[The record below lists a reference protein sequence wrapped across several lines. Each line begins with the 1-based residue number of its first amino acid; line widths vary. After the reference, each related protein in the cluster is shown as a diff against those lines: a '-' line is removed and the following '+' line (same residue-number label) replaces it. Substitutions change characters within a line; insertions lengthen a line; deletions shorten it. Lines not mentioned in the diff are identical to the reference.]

1 MAGTTHSQEGYN
13 HRNHQFIG
21 RIQSLGNHPFT
32 GRIQSLGNHP
42 FTGRIQSLGNHPF
55 TGRIQSLG
63 NHPFTGRIQ
72 SLGNHPF
79 TGRIQ
84 SLGNHQFTG
93 RIQSLGNHPF
103 TRKRK
108 AEASGL
114 SLHHP
119 VHRDETITGTT
130 RFTGTRQSQEPP
142 RLREGYNHRN
152 HPFTRKRKAEAPS
165 LSLHHPVH
173 SDETITGTTRFTG
186 KVQSQEPPLSQG
198 RDNHRN
204 RPVTG
209 RIQSQEPLVH

>member
-13 HRNHQFIG
+13 HRNHQFI
-21 RIQSLGNHPFT
+21 
-32 GRIQSLGNHP
+32 
-42 FTGRIQSLGNHPF
+42 GRIQSLGNHPF